1 MKVQE
6 EYAVERIIQKRVL
19 PDGKAEYFLKWKN
32 WPSKYNSWEPE
43 ENLRCPSLI
52 AKFLEEKEHRQKS
65 TKDKNDDSSSNRK
78 KPNNTKNNKKNDKI
92 RYNVPEVCGFDKGLE
107 AEKILGATDNDGL
120 TFLIKWKGTTET
132 ELVPARIARYKCP
145 HLVIKFFEK
154 HITWHNISNN
164 INL

>member
-1 MKVQE
+1 MTKLVVVSAESLQ
-6 EYAVERIIQKRVL
+6 YKQRIINIL
-19 PDGKAEYFLKWKN
+19 NCLFLKYTVDLNQWFAKN
-32 WPSKYNSWEPE
+32 EFKDNCVQFRE
-43 ENLRCPSLI
+43 
-52 AKFLEEKEHRQKS
+52 QKS